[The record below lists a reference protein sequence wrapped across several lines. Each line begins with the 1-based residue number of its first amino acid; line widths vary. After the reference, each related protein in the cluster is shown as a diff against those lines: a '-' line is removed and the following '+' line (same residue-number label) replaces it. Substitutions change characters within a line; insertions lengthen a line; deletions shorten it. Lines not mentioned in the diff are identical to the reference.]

1 MIQRPGGKGY
11 ISMHLSFELV
21 VNVCED
27 ESGDLNKCDDKGAFS
42 QSSQVVK
49 DGASDR
55 GENGSSRQLGFIP
68 SETSR
73 EDECSL
79 KPETWSR
86 WQHVGLGF
94 T

>member
-1 MIQRPGGKGY
+1 MD
-11 ISMHLSFELV
+11 
-21 VNVCED
+21 VCKD
-27 ESGDLNKCDDKGAFS
+27 ESGDLNKCDDKGAFR
-42 QSSQVVK
+42 QSSQVVE

-55 GENGSSRQLGFIP
+55 GENGCSRQVGFIP

-79 KPETWSR
+79 KSETLSR